1 MEHTNELLDLHQ
13 RALDRFGANVR
24 QVRDDQ
30 WDSPTPCDDWDVRT
44 LVNHVVNENRWT
56 PPLLE
61 GQTIAEVGDRFDGDL
76 LGADPKHSWDD
87 SAQQAAAA
95 VHADGALDRIVHLS
109 FGDAPGGEYVWQLFA
124 DVLVHGWDLASAI
137 GTETRLDPELVEAC
151 AQWFAGVE
159 EDYRSA
165 GAIGPRPE
173 VAADA
178 DAQTRLLAAFG
189 RASKWG

>member
-1 MEHTNELLDLHQ
+1 MEHTNELPDLHR

-30 WDSPTPCDDWDVRT
+30 WDSPTPCADWDVRT

-76 LGADPKHSWDD
+76 LGDDPKHAWDD
-87 SAQQAAAA
+87 SAQEAAAA
-95 VHADGALDRIVHLS
+95 VQADGALDRTVHLS
-109 FGDAPGGEYVWQLFA
+109 FGDAPGSEYVWQLFA
-124 DVLVHGWDLASAI
+124 DILVHGWDLASAI
-137 GTETRLDPELVEAC
+137 GVDVRLDADLVEAC
-151 AQWFAGVE
+151 ARWFAAVE
-159 EDYRSA
+159 ENYRSA

-173 VAADA
+173 VADDA

-189 RASKWG
+189 RASRWG